1 MGAPPPVG
9 PADAHPLSAQGWVT
23 RFLDDLA
30 VVRSP
35 NTVRAYRHDLTR
47 WLAFC
52 TQAGVD
58 PLGARP
64 RTAIAFI
71 RAERARSHGTDQTVS
86 ARTIVRRLSG
96 VRQWYAYLALE
107 PERTGVRR
115 NPIPAGSALRASA
128 GIIAGAPALLRYDRP
143 LPQTLAAED
152 IDSFLACLT
161 ATRFR
166 DRAIAWLLKDGGLRI
181 GEVLALRVGDINWS
195 KRLLTVRPAKTRSG
209 RVVPLS
215 HDAITVLADYVR
227 HERPP
232 ALVHDSVFVC
242 LGRRGFGRPLSYRAW
257 AAICHQARQAAGT
270 PQVHAHAFRH
280 TYATNMAE
288 GGMPLDTLGRVLGH
302 AHLETV
308 AVYNHVRD
316 GRLRREYDAVMAV
329 RTAPRAAPLDD
340 PALAGTGGASS

>member
-1 MGAPPPVG
+1 MDASSTVALAAAESV
-9 PADAHPLSAQGWVT
+9 PATEWVT

-52 TQAGVD
+52 AAAGVD
-58 PLGARP
+58 ALDARP
-64 RTAIAFI
+64 RIALAFV
-71 RAERARSHGTDQTVS
+71 RAERARTHGTDQTVS
-86 ARTIVRRLSG
+86 PRTIVRRLSA

-115 NPIPAGSALRASA
+115 NPIPTGSALHA
-128 GIIAGAPALLRYDRP
+128 GAGVTAGAPALLRYDHP
-143 LPQTLAAED
+143 LPQTLSAED
-152 IDSFLACLT
+152 IDRFLACLT

-166 DRAIAWLLKDGGLRI
+166 DRAITWLLKDGGLRI

-195 KRLLTVRPAKTRSG
+195 KRLLTIRPAKTRTA

-215 HDAITVLADYVR
+215 HDAITALTDYVR

-232 ALVHDSVFVC
+232 DLAHAVVFVS
-242 LGRRGFGRPLSYRAW
+242 LGRRGFGQPLTYRAW
-257 AAICHQARQAAGT
+257 AAVCAQARQAAGT
-270 PQVHAHAFRH
+270 ARVHAHAFRH

-288 GGMPLDTLGRVLGH
+288 GGMPLDTLRRVLGH
-302 AHLETV
+302 AHVDTV
-308 AVYNHVRD
+308 AIYNHIRD
-316 GRLRREYDAVMAV
+316 TRLRREYDAVMAA
-329 RTAPRAAPLDD
+329 RNAPRAIATTLP
-340 PALAGTGGASS
+340 TGGLP